1 MANTIKLK
9 KDGSS
14 GSEPTVNN
22 DGSETSNGLAPG
34 EVAINYRDGKLFY
47 AKYNGSTYSKGHFP
61 DNDNVQGDATALAIA
76 LGQYG
81 KYF

>member
-9 KDGSS
+9 KDGTS
-14 GSEPTVNN
+14 GGEPTVNS
-22 DGSETSNGLAPG
+22 DAGAGSNGLAAG

-47 AKYNGSTYSKGHFP
+47 SKYNGSTYSRNYFP

-76 LGQYG
+76 LG
-81 KYF
+81 

>member
-14 GSEPTVNN
+14 GGQPTVNS
-22 DGSETSNGLAPG
+22 DAAESGNGLGTG

-47 AKYNGSTYSKGHFP
+47 AKYNGSSYSRNYFP

-76 LGQYG
+76 LG
-81 KYF
+81 